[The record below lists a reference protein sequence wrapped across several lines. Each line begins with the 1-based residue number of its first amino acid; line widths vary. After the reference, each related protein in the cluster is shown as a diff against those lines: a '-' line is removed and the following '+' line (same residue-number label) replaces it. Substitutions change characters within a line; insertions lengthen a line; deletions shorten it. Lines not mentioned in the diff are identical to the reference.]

1 MTGRRPVDQRI
12 DLDPVTDHV
21 GDQLAGQFRRY
32 GIAFRV
38 RQMALE
44 DRLGGALTEVG
55 LEDRGE
61 RKSTAGRPTSA
72 SVCRDPTTP
81 ATPRLAV
88 SLRRH
93 RR

>member
-12 DLDPVTDHV
+12 DLDAILDDRGH
-21 GDQLAGQFRRY
+21 QFAGQIGGD
-32 GIAFRV
+32 GIAFRLG
-38 RQMALE
+38 QMPLE
-44 DRLGGALTEVG
+44 DRFGGALSEIR

-61 RKSTAGRPTSA
+61 RESTPGR
-72 SVCRDPTTP
+72 TTP
-81 ATPRLAV
+81 AAVRRNATTAWVPSPAV